1 MKSIQVALHEIRIYL
16 QDKGDLAFSLLLPIA
31 LFALMYGAF
40 GGSLKFHSTAYI
52 VNQDGGKTYSKEFI
66 RRVEK
71 LESLDVE
78 LVSNS
83 DANSKLERSDV
94 QMVVYVPKGFSSTLA
109 SGKQACLLFKQRG
122 NGSEENQIVASL
134 VRGVAAE
141 MDQEFQ
147 VRNQVK
153 ANVADKHISRNHIKT
168 VVKSYLSR
176 EQENPSVQIKEK
188 SIGTQPDPVKQF
200 LPGIVTMFV
209 LFAITLNAR
218 ALVDERRRG
227 TLERLLTTRLS
238 ISELFAGKFLAG
250 MSRGFLQTLILLTLS
265 YLVFQLFTPLSFL
278 QTLIVALIFSAAASA
293 IGMVIASIAQSP
305 DQTTWMA
312 VFFTMATA
320 MLGGTFFEV
329 PKNSI
334 LATLSKASINTYVN
348 QALKTTMVKGGS
360 LADAGL
366 QLGILAG
373 VAVVALVLSRI
384 LFKVLS
390 GGA

>member
-1 MKSIQVALHEIRIYL
+1 MKAIQVALHEIRIYL

-40 GGSLKFHSTAYI
+40 GGSLQFHSTAYI
-52 VNQDGGKTYSKEFI
+52 VNQDRGKTYSKEFI
-66 RRVEK
+66 NRVEK

-83 DANSKLERSDV
+83 DAKSKLERSDV
-94 QMVVYVPKGFSSTLA
+94 QMVIYVPEGFSSLLA
-109 SGKQACLLFKQRG
+109 SGKQAHLLFKQRG
-122 NGSEENQIVASL
+122 NAGQENQIVASL
-134 VRGVAAE
+134 IRGVAAE

-153 ANVADKHISRNHIKT
+153 ANIADRGISQNHIKA
-168 VVKSYLSR
+168 VVQRYLDR
-176 EQENPSVQIKEK
+176 ERENPSVQIKEK
-188 SIGTQPDPVKQF
+188 SIGIRPDPVKQF

-250 MSRGFLQTLILLTLS
+250 ISRGFLQTLILLTLS

-278 QTLIVALIFSAAASA
+278 QTLIVALIFSATASA
-293 IGMVIASIAQSP
+293 VGMTIASIARSP

-312 VFFTMATA
+312 VFFTMATV

-384 LFKVLS
+384 LFKVLP